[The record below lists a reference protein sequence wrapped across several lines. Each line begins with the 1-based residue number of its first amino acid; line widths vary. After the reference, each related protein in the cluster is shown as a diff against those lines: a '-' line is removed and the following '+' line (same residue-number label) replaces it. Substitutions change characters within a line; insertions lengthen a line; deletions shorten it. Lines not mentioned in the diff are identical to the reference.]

1 MSVRQSELLA
11 AVSAPLLKYLA
22 SHAKELVMN
31 NAALL
36 LIMAI
41 ITKAQGMFIPS
52 SWNIL
57 LILSLTV
64 CL

>member
-11 AVSAPLLKYLA
+11 AASGPLLKYLA

-41 ITKAQGMFIPS
+41 ITKAQGMYHI
-52 SWNIL
+52 
-57 LILSLTV
+57 
-64 CL
+64 